1 MSGESILVLGA
12 GELGLSV
19 LRGLTTKNGEFKLDA
34 GAKISVLLRAGTI
47 SSTDPDKAQSISE
60 LRSLGVSLVAGELVD
75 SSVEDLA
82 LIFRLY
88 STVISCSG
96 FIGGK
101 GLQIKLARAALSAGV
116 KRYFPWQFGV
126 DYDVIGR
133 GSAQDLFDEQLDV
146 RDILRAQTATEW
158 VIVST
163 GMFTSFLF
171 EPFFGVVDL
180 AKGQVNALGSL
191 DAQLTVTAAADIGV
205 LTTEVV
211 FAQPRIKNQV
221 VYTAGDTVSYRELA
235 DKLDAAL
242 GITVQRNVLT
252 VAELEAALAADPEDA
267 LKKYRAVFA
276 GGKGVAWPKE
286 ATYNA
291 QYNIPVV
298 DVDAYICDHL
308 LRK

>member
-1 MSGESILVLGA
+1 MSVESILVLGA

-19 LRGLTTKNGEFKLDA
+19 LRGLVVKNDELHA
-34 GAKISVLLRAGTI
+34 EAKIYVLLRAATI
-47 SSTDPDKAQSISE
+47 SSTDPDKARSVSE
-60 LRSLGVSLVAGELVD
+60 LRSLGVEIVAGELLE

-82 LIFRLY
+82 LIFRPH
-88 STVISCSG
+88 STIISCSG

-101 GLQIKLARAALSAGV
+101 GLQTKLARAVLSANV

-191 DAQLTVTAAADIGV
+191 DDQVTVTAAADIGS
-205 LTTEVV
+205 LTAEVV

-221 VYTAGDTVSYRELA
+221 VYTAGDTVSYRLLA
-235 DKLDAAL
+235 DKLDAGL
-242 GITVQRNVLT
+242 GTTVQRSVLT
-252 VAELEAALAADPEDA
+252 VAELKAALAADPEDA
-267 LKKYRAVFA
+267 LKKYRTVFA

-286 ATYNA
+286 TSYNA
-291 QYNIPVV
+291 EHSIPVG
-298 DVDAYICDHL
+298 DVDAYIREHL
-308 LRK
+308 LRR